1 MSKTTNRYGPLGAP
15 MSRMEL
21 IGGFLFFPVYLF
33 LLPWLLR
40 LAADGLGLPEEI
52 RSTVYFLLVFLSV
65 IVIFR
70 YWLAA
75 SLSTAGKYFWETLQA
90 AVLGFAFYYVLHWLL
105 SRVLGLFRLSAANP
119 NDEEVAALAGINY
132 ILTVVSSVILAPP
145 AEETLFRGL
154 IFANLRERSRVLAY
168 LVSTLCFAAAH
179 VWQYAGTTGWSGA
192 LVAALQ
198 YLPAGVA
205 LGWTFEKSDTVWAP
219 IAVHA
224 FLNAV
229 SLGLFQL

>member
-1 MSKTTNRYGPLGAP
+1 MSKTTNRSGPLGAP

-40 LAADGLGLPEEI
+40 LASDALGVSEAI
-52 RSTVYFLLVFLSV
+52 RSAVYFLLVFLSV
-65 IVIFR
+65 IIIFR
-70 YWLAA
+70 RWLAD
-75 SLSTAGKYFWETLQA
+75 SLATAGRYFWETLQA
-90 AVLGFAFYYVLHWLL
+90 AVLGFAFYYALHWLL
-105 SRVLGLFRLSAANP
+105 SRLQGLFHLSAANP
-119 NDEEVAALAGINY
+119 NDEQVAALAGVNY
-132 ILTVVSSVILAPP
+132 LLTVVSSLFLAPP

-168 LVSTLCFAAAH
+168 LISTLCFAAAH
-179 VWQYAGTTGWSGA
+179 VWQYAGSTGWSGA
-192 LVAALQ
+192 LLAALQ

-205 LGWTFEKSDTVWAP
+205 LGWTFEKADTIWAP

-229 SLGLFQL
+229 SLGLLR